1 METGEARTDE
11 FGSCVRGGGV
21 EDGARIS
28 AAAAGEIGRLPSSA
42 QGGGNSE
49 SEPGFSRAGVSGED
63 GKGASGEAV
72 FPKPADGLGLD
83 VCEADQV
90 NLAGNGW
97 GWIV

>member
-1 METGEARTDE
+1 METGEARTDK

-21 EDGARIS
+21 EDGAGIS
-28 AAAAGEIGRLPSSA
+28 TAAAGEIGRLPSSA

-49 SEPGFSRAGVSGED
+49 SEPCFSRAGVSGED

-72 FPKPADGLGLD
+72 FPKPADGLRFN

-90 NLAGNGW
+90 SLACDG
-97 GWIV
+97 